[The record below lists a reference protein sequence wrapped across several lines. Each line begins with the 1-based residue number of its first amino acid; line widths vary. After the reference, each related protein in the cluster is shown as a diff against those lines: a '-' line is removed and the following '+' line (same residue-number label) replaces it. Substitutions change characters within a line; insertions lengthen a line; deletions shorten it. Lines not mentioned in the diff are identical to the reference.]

1 MAGEP
6 NERRTEV
13 IREERAGPAPPP
25 GGPRWRDPGPWLV
38 ALGVLVLAG
47 IGLIVLLQ
55 AMDDDDGE
63 ADQGGP
69 ATVTTVATSQT
80 ETVIT
85 TTEAEPEQV
94 SVPDAIGTDHVEAG
108 AEIDA
113 AGLVADT
120 YPVSTIRVAPGQDPG
135 GDPRGTVVAQNPD
148 PNTRLTEGDHVRL
161 NVSTGPATRPTGEIP
176 DVTGPAG
183 DEARA
188 RCREANFTCR
198 TVERSAPSPEE
209 VGEAI
214 DQAPAAG
221 TSAEV
226 LTQITL
232 FVGR

>member
-1 MAGEP
+1 MAGDP

-13 IREERAGPAPPP
+13 IREERAGPARRP

-55 AMDDDDGE
+55 AMDDDDGD
-63 ADQGGP
+63 ADQAGP
-69 ATVTTVATSQT
+69 ATVATVTTGQT

-85 TTEAEPEQV
+85 TTEAELEQV
-94 SVPDAIGTDHVEAG
+94 SVPDAIGIDHVDAG

-113 AGLVADT
+113 TGLVADT
-120 YPVSTIRVAPGQDPG
+120 YPVSS

-176 DVTGPAG
+176 DVTGPAA

>member
-1 MAGEP
+1 MAGDP
-6 NERRTEV
+6 NDRRTEV
-13 IREERAGPAPPP
+13 IREERAGLAPPP
-25 GGPRWRDPGPWLV
+25 GGPRWRDPWPWLA
-38 ALGVLVLAG
+38 ALGVIVLAG
-47 IGLIVLLQ
+47 IGLIVLIQ

-63 ADQGGP
+63 ADQDGP
-69 ATVTTVATSQT
+69 ATVRTVTTGPLET
-80 ETVIT
+80 ETVMT

-94 SVPDAIGTDHVEAG
+94 SVPDAIGTDHVDAG

-120 YPVSTIRVAPGQDPG
+120 YPVQS

-148 PNTRLTEGDHVRL
+148 PNTQLTEGDHVRL

-176 DVTGPAG
+176 DVTGPDE

-198 TVERSAPSPEE
+198 TVDRSAPSPEE
-209 VGEAI
+209 VGEVI

-232 FVGR
+232 FAGR